1 MLRKILIPT
10 TLAVFAITSFAQST
24 PSETKKNPILIGTP
38 GISKTNP
45 ELEAQAN
52 NLAADIKKA
61 FDSAYGT
68 TVQKEMKSQDTKD
81 MTRKFDA
88 IADQALAQ
96 DREKILE
103 FMGIPATS
111 NTGLYYFV
119 SFSMPLPLIR
129 SYVMDAMWS
138 GGTIVFRGVTPG
150 KKLNDFLIDDLR
162 SLINGKGPAAA
173 VSIDPRMF
181 DLLGIDKV
189 PAIAYVEDKTVLDCF
204 DPVKTPFKDDDMSVE
219 GSFDACKPAKDH
231 FYKIYGAVSGGY
243 ALELFDQNGAKGIK
257 PYRDALA
264 KGYSLGISSQ
274 KEQVNF
280 SGKWDDVLTPGE
292 QKSIKDAVPVPRQ

>member
-10 TLAVFAITSFAQST
+10 YLSFFISSVFAQGVSV
-24 PSETKKNPILIGTP
+24 EEKKNPIVMGTP
-38 GISKTNP
+38 GISKTSP
-45 ELEAQAN
+45 ELAEQADKI
-52 NLAADIKKA
+52 AADIKKA
-61 FDSAYGT
+61 FDTAYGT

-96 DREKILE
+96 DRDKILE
-103 FMGIPATS
+103 FMGIPPTS

-138 GGTIVFRGVTPG
+138 GGTVVFRGITPG
-150 KKLNDFLIDDLR
+150 KKLNEFLIEDVR

-173 VSIDPRMF
+173 VSIDPRMY
-181 DLLGIDKV
+181 DLMGIDKV
-189 PAIAYVEDKTVLDCF
+189 PAIAYVEDKSVLDCF
-204 DPVKTPFKDDDMSVE
+204 DPIKTSFKDDDMSSE
-219 GSFDACKPAKDH
+219 GFVDTCKPAKNGY
-231 FYKIYGAVSGGY
+231 YKIYGAVSGGY
-243 ALELFDQNGAKGIK
+243 ALELFEQNGAKGIK

-264 KGYSLGISSQ
+264 KGYSLGIVSQ
-274 KEQVNF
+274 KEQTSF
-280 SGKWDDVLTPGE
+280 SGKWEDVLTPGE
-292 QKSIKDAVPVPRQ
+292 QKAIKEAVPVPR

>member
-1 MLRKILIPT
+1 MLRTILIPT
-10 TLAVFAITSFAQST
+10 TLALLTASAFGQVSKEE
-24 PSETKKNPILIGTP
+24 PKKVPTLIGTP
-38 GISKTNP
+38 GISKTTP

-52 NLAADIKKA
+52 SIAADIKKA

-96 DREKILE
+96 DRDKILD
-103 FMGIPATS
+103 FMGIPPNS

-150 KKLNDFLIDDLR
+150 KKLNDFLVDDLR

-173 VSIDPRMF
+173 ISIDPRMY

-189 PAIAYVEDKTVLDCF
+189 PAIAYVEDKNILDCF
-204 DPVKTPFKDDDMSVE
+204 DPIKTPFKDKDMSDE
-219 GSFDACKPAKDH
+219 GSYDVCKPAKEGY
-231 FYKIYGAVSGGY
+231 YKIYGAVSGGY
-243 ALELFDQNGAKGIK
+243 ALELFEQNGAKGIK

-264 KGYSLGISSQ
+264 KGYSLGIASQ
-274 KEQVNF
+274 KEQVGF
-280 SGKWDDVLTPGE
+280 SGKWEDVLTPGE
-292 QKSIKDAVPVPRQ
+292 QKAIKDAVPVPRQ